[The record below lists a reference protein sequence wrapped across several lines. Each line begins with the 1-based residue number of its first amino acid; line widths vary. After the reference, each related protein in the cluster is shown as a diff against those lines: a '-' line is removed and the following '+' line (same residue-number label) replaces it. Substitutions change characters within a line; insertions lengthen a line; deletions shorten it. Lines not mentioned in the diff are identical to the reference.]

1 VTLLGRIVTL
11 VVVLMTLAGPLA
23 AQSPSPSE
31 PRVGVQ
37 RLPAGVGIG
46 TPVPGSWKGVKVLP
60 TVEWP
65 WYQQLWEFVKEH
77 PALLAPVL
85 IGLLSLLGD
94 HGDDLAALLLVGAA
108 VGLIVWGLASL
119 WESRTSQWFVWV
131 GSALLIGVAVVVY
144 KLLAH
149 NPKAVGVI
157 ELIIAAIGLPVAVLA
172 LRDKGVVGIA
182 PAIGTAISCARGV
195 DKLRS
200 AAKAAPE
207 PAKEAEVP
215 PKPKRARK
223 KVASGKTS

>member
-1 VTLLGRIVTL
+1 M

-37 RLPAGVGIG
+37 RLPVGVGVG

-65 WYQQLWEFVKEH
+65 WYRQLWEFVKEH

-85 IGLLSLLGD
+85 IGLLSLMGD
-94 HGDDLAALLLVGAA
+94 HGDDLLALLLVGAA

-119 WESRTSQWFVWV
+119 WESRTSQWFVWI
-131 GSALLIGVAVVVY
+131 GSAFLVGLALVVY
-144 KLLAH
+144 KLYGH

-172 LRDKGVVGIA
+172 LRDKGLLGIA
-182 PAIGTAISCARGV
+182 PAIGAAISCARGV
-195 DKLRS
+195 DKLRA
-200 AAKAAPE
+200 AAKPAAE
-207 PAKEAEVP
+207 PTEEKEDP
-215 PKPKRARK
+215 PKRKRAKR
-223 KVASGKTS
+223 KVASGKTA